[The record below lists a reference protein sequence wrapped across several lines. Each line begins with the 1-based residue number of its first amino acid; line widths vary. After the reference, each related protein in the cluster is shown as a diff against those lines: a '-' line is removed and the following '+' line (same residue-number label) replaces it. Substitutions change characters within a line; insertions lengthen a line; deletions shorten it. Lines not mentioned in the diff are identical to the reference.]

1 MIRLIA
7 ACTVLVLLMGCT
19 SNRPSET
26 KKPLNIILLIGDGMG
41 VAQVSVPFYFQEDS
55 SSFYRFPVV
64 GLAETSS
71 ASRPITD
78 SAAGATAIASGVN
91 TYSGAIGVNMD
102 SVEVESIIEIL
113 SKRGWKTGFVVT
125 STVQH
130 ATPASFYAHADG
142 RHQYEEITEHLV
154 TSDIDFF
161 AGGGIKYFTKRKDSI
176 NCLNHLTENGYTWD
190 TTALRTNLNPKEKY
204 GFLLAQNGLPKM
216 SEGRGNY
223 LSDAT
228 QLALTY
234 FSQSKSPFFLMVEGS
249 QIDWGGHQ
257 NDAPYLIAEMLDFD
271 KVIGEVLDY
280 AKKDGNTLV
289 IVTADHE
296 TGGFALGGKNNGY
309 DEITPS
315 FSSTG
320 HTATLIPVFAY
331 GPGAELFGGV
341 YKNTA
346 VFHRMLEAVK

>member
-7 ACTVLVLLMGCT
+7 ACTLLVFVMGFSDT
-19 SNRPSET
+19 SSET

-41 VAQVSVPFYFQEDS
+41 LAQVSVPFYFQEDS
-55 SSFYRFPVV
+55 SSFYRFPIV

-78 SAAGATAIASGVN
+78 SAAGATALASGVN
-91 TYSGAIGVNMD
+91 TYSGAIGVNRD
-102 SVEVESIIEIL
+102 SAEVESIVEIL

-130 ATPASFYAHADG
+130 ATPASFYAHVDG

-161 AGGGIKYFTKRKDSI
+161 AGGGIKYFTQRKDSV
-176 NCLNHLTENGYTWD
+176 NYLYQLTERGFTWD
-190 TTALRTNLNPKEKY
+190 TTALATKLDANKKY
-204 GFLLAQNGLPKM
+204 GFLLADNGLPKM
-216 SEGRGNY
+216 SDGRGNY

-228 QLALTY
+228 KLALHY
-234 FSQSKSPFFLMVEGS
+234 FTQSKKPFFLMVEGS

-271 KVIGEVLDY
+271 KVIDEVLDF
-280 AKKDGNTLV
+280 AQKDGNTLV

-309 DEITPS
+309 DEITPT
-315 FSSTG
+315 FSTTG
-320 HTATLIPVFAY
+320 HTATLIPVFAF
-331 GPGAELFGGV
+331 GPGAESFGGV
-341 YKNTA
+341 YKNSA
-346 VFHRMLEAVK
+346 IFHKMLEAVK